1 MSKAKF
7 RTIAAHLADR
17 IHRGDY
23 PPGTR
28 LPAERVLAAELGV
41 NRSTV
46 VAAYDELMALGL
58 VSRRHGSG
66 TFVQADLWGLTPD
79 WQQYIAGAAFAP
91 IRPWLQR
98 IRQASLSP
106 NIIDLSDGVL
116 SSDLMPLDLI
126 QDQLGRITLQGGM
139 GYPDPLGD
147 RWLRQIIAAY
157 VARYGIDADPDT
169 ILITSGTQ
177 QAIYLITRALLS
189 PGDAIAIEQPSYYY
203 SLSVFQ
209 SAGIRLFP
217 LPVDDQGLNPQ
228 QVRQLYERHR
238 IRMVITTPTFQS
250 PTGTTLP
257 EGRRQALLAECRAL
271 NIPLVEDDV
280 FRDLALENHVPAP
293 IKALDTEGRVLYLGS
308 TSKALSPALRVG
320 WMVGPRAVVE
330 RLAEVKAQMDF
341 GSSILPQRLAGAV
354 MNSAAWPAHLQRVR
368 SALRERR
375 DALVR
380 ALQTHF
386 SDAITFQIP
395 AGGMHLWTTWKQ
407 PYGDQALLE
416 AAIES
421 RVICVPGRV
430 FGAGEGHVRFSFSKA
445 SPLEITGGI
454 EALAERT
461 LPRRA

>member
-7 RTIAAHLADR
+7 RTIAAQLADR

-58 VSRRHGSG
+58 VSRQQGSG

-91 IRPWLQR
+91 IRPLLQR
-98 IRQASLSP
+98 ISQATMSP
-106 NIIDLSDGVL
+106 HIVDLSDGVL
-116 SSDLMPLDLI
+116 SDDLMPLDLI
-126 QDQLGRITLQGGM
+126 QEQLGRITLQGGM

-147 RWLRQIIAAY
+147 RRLREVIAAN
-157 VARYGIDADPDT
+157 VARHGIHADPDT

-177 QAIYLITRALLS
+177 QAIYLIIRALLS

-228 QVRQLYERHR
+228 QVRRLYERHR

-280 FRDLALENHVPAP
+280 FRELALEDHVPAP
-293 IKALDTEGRVLYLGS
+293 IKALDTESRVLYLGS

-320 WMVGPRAVVE
+320 WMVGPRAVAH
-330 RLAEVKAQMDF
+330 RLAEVKGQMDF

-354 MNSAAWPAHLQRVR
+354 MNSAAWPAHLQRVS

-386 SDAITFQIP
+386 GDAITFQIP
-395 AGGMHLWTTWKQ
+395 AGGMHLWTSWKQ

-416 AAIES
+416 AAIDS

-454 EALAERT
+454 QALAEKT